1 LQREE
6 GFTRF
11 EDHAGREEAN
21 RKDDA
26 WDEEGTVVV
35 MATQTISASPKM
47 RALKPFGTELHQI
60 EKDGPRNTNY
70 NETVRANNKRYDSG
84 APGKTLPR
92 GKVADQTWRKKK
104 ARSSGR

>member
-6 GFTRF
+6 GFTRSNGP
-11 EDHAGREEAN
+11 ERREEAN
-21 RKDDA
+21 REDDA
-26 WDEEGTVVV
+26 WNEEGPVVV